1 MSNNDSEKKKIVE
14 ALKKLNIQE
23 TELLERLERLSLAE
37 TSVSSIP
44 TARGFAIG
52 DEVRIRN
59 PKPLQAK
66 KGTILKIGTRIT
78 VLAANGSKVVR
89 APHNLIIIN

>member
-14 ALKKLNIQE
+14 ALKKLNVQE

-37 TSVSSIP
+37 TSVSSVP

-52 DEVRIRN
+52 DEVHIRN
-59 PKPLQAK
+59 PNPFQAK
-66 KGTILKIGTRIT
+66 KGKIIKIGTRIT

-89 APHNLIIIN
+89 APHNLIIIS